1 MERKTRSGK
10 VIVEIKSPAKRGRKK
25 KSDISESSSSEQIQQ
40 QVVRRSSRGKPQS
53 DTSSSQLDVS
63 VLESSNLST
72 ALIEESTESSISDT
86 QNIQESSKQNEF
98 TSKEEKMDNFNENEE
113 KKAEVAIK
121 CLEIKLIDCCL
132 HEKVNKSTEKDK
144 KLQEQVQS
152 EDVEMIEI
160 KEEVIDSSNIEQKQL
175 EEVPQVQT
183 SSIDE
188 NEPEISVVS
197 VEIEA
202 INPKQADEEPIQIKE
217 EPQENSETITII
229 DNSSNDNL
237 EKMDVQEV
245 SLIESKDEDIKI
257 ENIEVNLTLND
268 TENAEIKEADVVP
281 KVISEPET
289 NVVKEEAKPIEEL
302 EEFSFLRR
310 SRRLKSIYMET
321 PVIKTED
328 IVMAKENALIAQEAA
343 KLKARNKKLAEME
356 AEEILKKS
364 NDSVQIKDDEMKG
377 IEGSQVIKQE
387 PVIIPESFDVK
398 QCDERLSQFIT
409 IKDNIYMKSSDKVI
423 CKVNKTMKCDCTMTE
438 EDLKNGEMGCRYNC
452 INRLLFI
459 ECSSKCRCGE
469 FCDNQQFQR
478 YNYSPVSV
486 FRTEKKGFGIR
497 ADDDI
502 PPETFII
509 EYVGEVLNNKQF
521 DKRAKK
527 YSKDKNR
534 HYYFMALRSNAVI
547 DATVKGNISRFI
559 NHSCDPNAMT
569 QKWTVNGEL
578 RVGFFSIRDIRRG
591 EEITFD
597 YQFQRY
603 GKEAQ
608 KCYCESENCRG
619 WIGENPESE
628 EELEI
633 EIDDSKA
640 KKGKPKKVIVK
651 KGKVKAEKSEIDEQ
665 EPIKEDEID
674 EPVSEEKEE
683 IKKEVVKIVRKVK
696 KRQDPLE
703 DLEIEEEIN
712 DLTNLG
718 LKNRAHTI
726 RLARL
731 IVRAKNTDARS
742 RLLQILISGEFPC
755 RRLFLDYNG
764 LRLLHSWM
772 CDISIKSSIPDI
784 YLCIELMSALDLLPI
799 TNKTVL
805 RDSKILERVEKW
817 RNIDLEK
824 KKLSKEEKK
833 QAKADKKKNK
843 AASKFQQDTS
853 IEQKSEESI
862 FIRTFDVLEELPTTK
877 LLLKETA
884 SELLRKWE
892 VLKEDFRIPK
902 KQKQEIMIEH
912 EREAGMEEWQEI
924 NKIDSID
931 NDRYKNRF
939 GEDSFT
945 ANNNKNFN
953 SSYKKTIGPVE
964 RQQRRQMYAMKV
976 AQEEL
981 ETRMATLHDNN
992 CALFGLPTNTHP
1004 MMVPVRVN
1012 RVTGEYCNLMGQ
1024 TVPVPPNHHN
1034 FKYEPLTLSTNT
1046 EDYHL
1051 PPIDLPD
1058 HWKYAIDK
1066 FGRIYYYHEK
1076 IRQPQWEAPIKLL
1089 PLHVNSDDEYD
1100 YELDSDESETETED
1114 EEEEELKELLAML
1127 KKKKQL
1133 MQSQSTNLPSNDMIT
1148 EEEDLEKKI
1157 MNNMLSNPPDQAIK
1171 LSQLPAKKCL
1181 KKKSRRG
1188 LSTMKFIR
1196 PRTEE
1201 DKLYGRTETKRYK
1214 EVKEKLRRDKKRRML
1229 LGEQHAEHSGD
1240 EDEEDSSLN
1249 EASLAK
1255 IVDELDII
1263 NKSKQLD
1270 KMRKIK
1276 KEAEVIKKKESPIDP
1291 SKLKKPAKPVPQIS
1305 PADQLIIKKQFRD
1318 EIKEEIMKY
1327 LLPYRD
1333 DACIIGKITSV
1344 EDYNSL
1350 VHKLTFSVLTKESK
1364 HCAQSNSILKATD
1377 SVKGKTKEYI
1387 KKYMAKFEGSY
1398 QRKSDEQDY
1407 ESILSKLQ

>member
-1 MERKTRSGK
+1 MEVSL
-10 VIVEIKSPAKRGRKK
+10 
-25 KSDISESSSSEQIQQ
+25 SD
-40 QVVRRSSRGKPQS
+40 
-53 DTSSSQLDVS
+53 
-63 VLESSNLST
+63 SNLST
-72 ALIEESTESSISDT
+72 ALFEESTESSISDV
-86 QNIQESSKQNEF
+86 QNVQESTEHDEMSIR
-98 TSKEEKMDNFNENEE
+98 EEKFVTFNEIDK

-121 CLEIKLIDCCL
+121 TLEIKLIDCCL
-132 HEKVNKSTEKDK
+132 HEKVNKSINDEN
-144 KLQEQVQS
+144 KLQEPVQH

-160 KEEVIDSSNIEQKQL
+160 KEEEIDSSNIVQEQQKEL
-175 EEVPQVQT
+175 PQAQT
-183 SSIDE
+183 SSIE
-188 NEPEISVVS
+188 VKEPDNFKDILTAD
-197 VEIEA
+197 IEA
-202 INPKQADEEPIQIKE
+202 IYPKSVDEEPIQIKE
-217 EPQENSETITII
+217 ELKEQSETMIII
-229 DNSSNDNL
+229 DTNESNDNDQ
-237 EKMDVQEV
+237 KMDVQEV
-245 SLIESKDEDIKI
+245 STIEIKDKEIKI
-257 ENIEVNLTLND
+257 EVIEINETSNSTETDKSVEMKEVEAILPPEVNQIESELNF
-268 TENAEIKEADVVP
+268 
-281 KVISEPET
+281 
-289 NVVKEEAKPIEEL
+289 VKEEPKPVEEM

-310 SRRLKSIYMET
+310 SRRLKSIYIET
-321 PVIKTED
+321 PVAKTED
-328 IVMAKENALIAQEAA
+328 IIIMAKENTSSSLEAA
-343 KLKARNKKLAEME
+343 KFKGRNKKPSEIDVDME
-356 AEEILKKS
+356 SKKL
-364 NDSVQIKDDEMKG
+364 NDSVQIKDEEIKS
-377 IEGSQVIKQE
+377 IAGSQVIKQE

-398 QCDERLSQFIT
+398 QCDERLSQFLT

-578 RVGFFSIRDIRRG
+578 RVGFFSIREIRRG

-608 KCYCESENCRG
+608 KCYCESVNCRG

-628 EELEI
+628 EELEL
-633 EIDDSKA
+633 EIDDAKT
-640 KKGKPKKVIVK
+640 KKGKPKKIIAK
-651 KGKVKAEKSEIDEQ
+651 KGKVKAEKSEIGDH
-665 EPIKEDEID
+665 EPIKEEEEID

-683 IKKEVVKIVRKVK
+683 IKKEETEKIVRKVK

-703 DLEIEEEIN
+703 DLEIEEEIH
-712 DLTNLG
+712 DLTKSG

-805 RDSKILERVEKW
+805 RDAKILERVEKW
-817 RNIDLEK
+817 KNIDLEK
-824 KKLSKEEKK
+824 KKLTKEEKK

-853 IEQKSEESI
+853 LEQKSEESI
-862 FIRTFDVLEELPTTK
+862 FVRTYDVLEELPTTK
-877 LLLKETA
+877 LMLKETA

-912 EREAGMEEWQEI
+912 EREAGMEEWQEM
-924 NKIDSID
+924 NKVDSID

-945 ANNNKNFN
+945 ASNNRNFN

-981 ETRMATLHDNN
+981 ETRMAGLHDNN
-992 CALFGLPTNTHP
+992 CTLFGLPTNTHP

-1034 FKYEPLTLSTNT
+1034 FKYEPLTLSTNP

-1076 IRQPQWEAPIKLL
+1076 IRQSQWEAPIKLL

-1100 YELDSDESETETED
+1100 HELDSDESETETED

-1133 MQSQSTNLPSNDMIT
+1133 LLSQSTNVPSNDMIT
-1148 EEEDLEKKI
+1148 EEDDLEKKI

-1171 LSQLPAKKCL
+1171 LSQLPSKKCL

-1229 LGEQHAEHSGD
+1229 LGEQHVDHSGD

-1249 EASLAK
+1249 ETSLAK

-1276 KEAEVIKKKESPIDP
+1276 KEAEAIKKKESPMDP
-1291 SKLKKPAKPVPQIS
+1291 LKIKKPAKPIPQMS

-1318 EIKEEIMKY
+1318 EIKEEITKY

-1333 DACIIGKITSV
+1333 DACVNGKITSV

-1350 VHKLTFSVLTKESK
+1350 IHKVCWTF
-1364 HCAQSNSILKATD
+1364 
-1377 SVKGKTKEYI
+1377 
-1387 KKYMAKFEGSY
+1387 F
-1398 QRKSDEQDY
+1398 
-1407 ESILSKLQ
+1407 

>member
-1 MERKTRSGK
+1 LDVS
-10 VIVEIKSPAKRGRKK
+10 A
-25 KSDISESSSSEQIQQ
+25 SESSNIS
-40 QVVRRSSRGKPQS
+40 
-53 DTSSSQLDVS
+53 T
-63 VLESSNLST
+63 VLV
-72 ALIEESTESSISDT
+72 EESTESSTSDV
-86 QNIQESSKQNEF
+86 QNTQESTEPNE
-98 TSKEEKMDNFNENEE
+98 TTIKEEKLDELDE
-113 KKAEVAIK
+113 KKSELTMK

-132 HEKVNKSTEKDK
+132 HEKVDHPNESDDKS
-144 KLQEQVQS
+144 QELIQQH

-160 KEEVIDSSNIEQKQL
+160 KEEEISNIEEIQP
-175 EEVPQVQT
+175 EEVLQVQT
-183 SSIDE
+183 SSIEEKVCEINISTVE
-188 NEPEISVVS
+188 NEV
-197 VEIEA
+197 IESKK
-202 INPKQADEEPIQIKE
+202 IDEEPIQIKE
-217 EPQENSETITII
+217 EPQEHSETINII
-229 DNSSNDNL
+229 DISGSIDND

-245 SLIESKDEDIKI
+245 PLI
-257 ENIEVNLTLND
+257 
-268 TENAEIKEADVVP
+268 EIKEEDEIKVEDVEIIETSNITQTDKNEMKDVDKP
-281 KVISEPET
+281 AEPEQI
-289 NVVKEEAKPIEEL
+289 VVKDEPKPVEEL

-328 IVMAKENALIAQEAA
+328 IVKENTSAAHEAA
-343 KLKARNKKLAEME
+343 KIKARNKKAAETE
-356 AEEILKKS
+356 VDNEKDGNKKS
-364 NDSVQIKDDEMKG
+364 NELVQIKDEEMKSG
-377 IEGSQVIKQE
+377 VDGSQVIKQE

-502 PPETFII
+502 LPETFII

-608 KCYCESENCRG
+608 KCYCESSNCRG

-628 EELEI
+628 EEIEVEI
-633 EIDDSKA
+633 EDSKA
-640 KKGKPKKVIVK
+640 KKGKPKKVIAR

-665 EPIKEDEID
+665 ETIKEEEID

-683 IKKEVVKIVRKVK
+683 IKKEETEKVVRRVK

-712 DLTNLG
+712 DLTKSG

-805 RDSKILERVEKW
+805 RDAKILERVEKW

-824 KKLSKEEKK
+824 KKLTKEEKK

-853 IEQKSEESI
+853 LEQKSEESI
-862 FIRTFDVLEELPTTK
+862 FVRTFDVLEELPTTK

-912 EREAGMEEWQEI
+912 EREAGMEEWLEN
-924 NKIDSID
+924 NKVDSID

-945 ANNNKNFN
+945 ASNNRNFN

-981 ETRMATLHDNN
+981 ETRMGGLHENN
-992 CALFGLPTNTHP
+992 CALFGLSTTTHP
-1004 MMVPVRVN
+1004 LMVPVRVN

-1034 FKYEPLTLSTNT
+1034 FKYEPLTLSTDS

-1100 YELDSDESETETED
+1100 HELDSDESETETED

-1148 EEEDLEKKI
+1148 EEDDLEKKI

-1240 EDEEDSSLN
+1240 DDEEDSSLN

-1276 KEAEVIKKKESPIDP
+1276 KEAEIIKKKESPIDP
-1291 SKLKKPAKPVPQIS
+1291 SKIKKPTKPQVPQMS

-1318 EIKEEIMKY
+1318 DIKEEIMKY
-1327 LLPYRD
+1327 LMPYRD
-1333 DACIIGKITSV
+1333 DTCVNGKINSL

-1350 VHKLTFSVLTKESK
+1350 VHKVSS
-1364 HCAQSNSILKATD
+1364 H
-1377 SVKGKTKEYI
+1377 
-1387 KKYMAKFEGSY
+1387 
-1398 QRKSDEQDY
+1398 
-1407 ESILSKLQ
+1407 